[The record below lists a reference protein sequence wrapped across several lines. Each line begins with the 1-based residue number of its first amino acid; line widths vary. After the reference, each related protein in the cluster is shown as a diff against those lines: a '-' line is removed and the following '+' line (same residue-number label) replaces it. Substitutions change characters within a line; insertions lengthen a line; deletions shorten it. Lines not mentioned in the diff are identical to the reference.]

1 MKVEVEDINPIKKKL
16 YVEVPKENVA
26 MELQDA
32 FRKLSK
38 EATIK
43 GFRKGKIPKKIL
55 EKHFGEKIESEV
67 TNKLISETFIKALKN
82 KKVDPVSRPEVA
94 AQHLKEGQAFKY
106 SATFEVTPHIKV
118 EGYKGLV
125 VESKAVEVTE
135 KEVDENLEALRDRH
149 AQWKETENGEVI
161 EGSLAVIDFEAFVDG
176 KPMENG
182 TSSDFSFE
190 VGSATLLPAFE
201 EQVVGMKSGETKELN
216 VKFPEDYSNSSLA
229 GKDAVFNVSLKG
241 IKEKIRPN
249 IDDDFAKDLQSKDLK
264 ELKEKIK
271 ENLLKQKETDE
282 KRRWRS
288 EVMKKL
294 FEINPFELPPSL
306 VEEHLNDLVKESLK
320 NLKKQGVSD
329 DKLNDYVGGMKSQYK
344 ERAGTEVRNGIILK
358 AMAEQ
363 ETVDVSQKDID
374 SKVSEMASLF
384 GETVENLKRFS
395 KDNQFLNNI
404 KQQIVEDK
412 LFNLIGNKEKGDSV

>member
-1 MKVEVEDINPIKKKL
+1 MKVEVEDINSVKKRL
-16 YVEVPKENVA
+16 HVEVPREDVA
-26 MELQDA
+26 RELQGA

-67 TNKLISETFIKALKN
+67 TNKLITSTFIKALEN
-82 KKVDPVSRPEVA
+82 KKVDPVSRPEIA
-94 AQHLKEGQAFKY
+94 AQHLKEGQVFKY
-106 SATFEVTPHIKV
+106 SATFEITPQIKV

-125 VESKAVEVTE
+125 VESKDIKVTE

-149 AQWKETENGEVI
+149 AQWRETENGEVI
-161 EGSLAVIDFEAFVDG
+161 KGNLAIIDFEGFVDG

-190 VGSATLLPAFE
+190 VGSGTLFPAFE
-201 EQVVGMKSGETKELN
+201 DQVVGMKIGETKELN
-216 VKFPEDYSNSSLA
+216 VTFPKDYNNSSLI

-241 IKEKIRPN
+241 IKEKILSS

-264 ELKEKIK
+264 ELKKKIK
-271 ENLLKQKETDE
+271 ENLVKQKETDE
-282 KRRWRS
+282 KRRWRA

-294 FEINPFELPPSL
+294 FEINSFELPPSL
-306 VEEHLNDLVKESLK
+306 VEEHFKGLVNDSLK
-320 NLKKQGVSD
+320 NLKKQGISD
-329 DKLNDYVGGMKSQYK
+329 DKLNGYVEGMRNQYR
-344 ERAGTEVRNGIILK
+344 ERAETEVRNGIILK

-363 ETVDVSQKDID
+363 ESVDVSQKDID
-374 SKVSEMASLF
+374 LKLSEVALLF

-395 KDNQFLNNI
+395 KDDQFLNNI

-412 LFNLIGNKEKGDSV
+412 LFNLIENKEEGDSV

>member
-1 MKVEVEDINPIKKKL
+1 MKVEVEDINTVKKRL
-16 YVEVPKENVA
+16 HVEVPREDVA
-26 MELQDA
+26 RELQGA

-67 TNKLISETFIKALKN
+67 TNKLITSTFIKALEN
-82 KKVDPVSRPEVA
+82 KKVDPVSRPEIA
-94 AQHLKEGQAFKY
+94 AQHLKEGQVFKY
-106 SATFEVTPHIKV
+106 SATFEITPQIKV

-125 VESKAVEVTE
+125 VESKDIKVTE

-149 AQWKETENGEVI
+149 AQWRETENGEVI
-161 EGSLAVIDFEAFVDG
+161 KGNLAIIDFEGFVDG

-190 VGSATLLPAFE
+190 VGSGTLFPAFE
-201 EQVVGMKSGETKELN
+201 DQVVGMKIGETKELN
-216 VKFPEDYSNSSLA
+216 VTFPKDYNNSSLI

-241 IKEKIRPN
+241 IKEKILSS

-264 ELKEKIK
+264 ELKKKIK
-271 ENLLKQKETDE
+271 ENLVKQKETDE
-282 KRRWRS
+282 KRRWRA

-306 VEEHLNDLVKESLK
+306 VEEHFKGLVNDSLK
-320 NLKKQGVSD
+320 NLKKQGISD
-329 DKLNDYVGGMKSQYK
+329 DKLNGYVEGMRNQYR
-344 ERAGTEVRNGIILK
+344 ERAETEVRNGIILK

-363 ETVDVSQKDID
+363 ESVDVSQKDID
-374 SKVSEMASLF
+374 LKLSEVALLF

-395 KDNQFLNNI
+395 KDDQFLNNI

-412 LFNLIGNKEKGDSV
+412 LFNLIENKEEGDSV

>member
-1 MKVEVEDINPIKKKL
+1 MKVEVEDINSVKKRL
-16 YVEVPKENVA
+16 HVVVPREDVA
-26 MELQDA
+26 RELQGA

-67 TNKLISETFIKALKN
+67 TNKLITSTFIKALEN
-82 KKVDPVSRPEVA
+82 KKVDPVSRPEIS
-94 AQHLKEGQAFKY
+94 AQHLKEGQVFKY
-106 SATFEVTPHIKV
+106 SATFEITPQIKV

-125 VESKAVEVTE
+125 VESKDIEVTE
-135 KEVDENLEALRDRH
+135 KEVEENLEALRDRH
-149 AQWKETENGEVI
+149 AQWKETENGELI
-161 EGSLAVIDFEAFVDG
+161 KGNLAIIDFEGFVDG

-190 VGSATLLPAFE
+190 VGSGTFFPAFE
-201 EQVVGMKSGETKELN
+201 DQVVGMKIGETKELN
-216 VKFPEDYSNSSLA
+216 VRFPEDYNNSSLV

-241 IKEKIRPN
+241 IKEKTCPN

-264 ELKEKIK
+264 ELKKKIE
-271 ENLLKQKETDE
+271 ENLVKQKETDE
-282 KRRWRS
+282 KRRWRA

-306 VEEHLNDLVKESLK
+306 VEEHFNGLVNDSLK
-320 NLKKQGVSD
+320 SLKKQGLSD
-329 DKLNDYVGGMKSQYK
+329 DKLNGYVEGMKNQYRG
-344 ERAGTEVRNGIILK
+344 RAETEVRNGIILK

-363 ETVDVSQKDID
+363 ESVDVSQEDID
-374 SKVSEMASLF
+374 LKLSEMASLF